1 MRDLVLLNFVHLGIA
16 RVVSDGSEGMVSE
29 AYVWPSYSNIGSHPV
44 ECQFV
49 ESIEGLETYRNSLA
63 LLLVLSCPW

>member
-16 RVVSDGSEGMVSE
+16 RVVSDGLEGMVSE

-44 ECQFV
+44 ECQLWRALKA
-49 ESIEGLETYRNSLA
+49 LEHTEI
-63 LLLVLSCPW
+63 

>member
-16 RVVSDGSEGMVSE
+16 RVVSDGLERMVCE
-29 AYVWPSYSNIGSHPV
+29 AHVWPSYSNIGSHPV

-49 ESIEGLETYRNSLA
+49 ESIEGLGTYRNSLA
-63 LLLVLSCPW
+63 LLLVLSCPC